1 MAEAVKRY
9 AHVITAVRFINNSMK
24 MRNSI
29 LAIQSIEKHLPNLQI
44 MELSKNELGY
54 EGGKYLATQILKIKK
69 LQELRLA
76 DC

>member
-1 MAEAVKRY
+1 VAEAVKRY

-44 MELSKNELGY
+44 MELSKNELG
-54 EGGKYLATQILKIKK
+54 
-69 LQELRLA
+69 
-76 DC
+76 D